1 MTRTGG
7 LQNDT
12 KRVEQKLPDARNHQK
27 ISFIKSGIRILG
39 WISIGLMFTSLWSSY
54 FDTLFY
60 TGVTLNI
67 IAELIGV
74 YEELV

>member
-7 LQNDT
+7 LQNDN
-12 KRVEQKLPDARNHQK
+12 KKQELPNARKHQR
-27 ISFIKSGIRILG
+27 ISFLKSGIRILG
-39 WISIGLMFTSLWSSY
+39 WVSIGLMFTSLWSSY

-60 TGVTLNI
+60 IGVLLNI
-67 IAELIGV
+67 IAEGIGV

>member
-7 LQNDT
+7 LQNDN
-12 KRVEQKLPDARNHQK
+12 KKQELPNARKHQR

-60 TGVTLNI
+60 IGVLLNI
-67 IAELIGV
+67 IAEGIGV

>member
-1 MTRTGG
+1 
-7 LQNDT
+7 
-12 KRVEQKLPDARNHQK
+12 
-27 ISFIKSGIRILG
+27 
-39 WISIGLMFTSLWSSY
+39 MFTSLWSSY